1 MVARTTTKTAAPK
14 SNADLL
20 MRIAELEGDNA
31 ALLRNSKPA
40 KTAAKPVTPIEPVT
54 ANVDADEAD
63 AATWLQRMR
72 QSADGFMASIEM
84 PSWTRR
90 IVSTLIGLTTTASVF
105 YGSMA
110 LLDMLLAGVM
120 VYTGA
125 GFISFIVVFIGMFI
139 AVMAAVTAGSKVYGF
154 CMEFEFSAVRSRVS
168 KFFAPK
174 QRVAAAA

>member
-14 SNADLL
+14 S
-20 MRIAELEGDNA
+20 A
-31 ALLRNSKPA
+31 AR
-40 KTAAKPVTPIEPVT
+40 KTATKPITPIEPVT
-54 ANVDADEAD
+54 ANVGGDEAD

-90 IVSTLIGLTTTASVF
+90 IVSALIGLTTTASVF

-110 LLDMLLAGVM
+110 LLDMLLAGVT

-125 GFISFIVVFIGMFI
+125 GFVSFLVVFIGMFI
-139 AVMAAVTAGSKVYGF
+139 AVVAAVTAGSKAYGF
-154 CMEFEFSAVRSRVS
+154 CMEFEFSNVKSRIAN
-168 KFFAPK
+168 FFAPK
-174 QRVAAAA
+174 AKQPIAA

>member
-1 MVARTTTKTAAPK
+1 MARSTTTTKSAAPK
-14 SNADLL
+14 S
-20 MRIAELEGDNA
+20 A
-31 ALLRNSKPA
+31 APKSAAAR
-40 KTAAKPVTPIEPVT
+40 TATKPVTPIEPVT

-174 QRVAAAA
+174 QRVAAPAAA